1 MDAVLSANKEVDSR
15 NSQKKPGVLCKLDIY
30 KAYDHVNWKY
40 LLKMLNLIGFGQK
53 WLNWIKICIS
63 TVRFL
68 VLINGIPE
76 GFFQTQR
83 GLRQGDPLSPFLFL
97 ITIEGLNNMIKTAN
111 LRGWLRGFDVARE
124 GTERLE
130 SHTLAV
136 CR

>member
-1 MDAVLSANKEVDSR
+1 
-15 NSQKKPGVLCKLDIY
+15 
-30 KAYDHVNWKY
+30 
-40 LLKMLNLIGFGQK
+40 MLNLIGFGQK